1 MWDMVD
7 GNGGRV
13 LYNWDLVCS
22 CVQGERGLD
31 AVVRLLDCIIYAK
44 FDAQCALIS
53 SPRDGIGW

>member
-31 AVVRLLDCIIYAK
+31 AVVRLLDCIIYAGNLTPS
-44 FDAQCALIS
+44 AL
-53 SPRDGIGW
+53 

>member
-22 CVQGERGLD
+22 VFKASGDLIQLFVFLIVLFMRNLTPS
-31 AVVRLLDCIIYAK
+31 
-44 FDAQCALIS
+44 AL
-53 SPRDGIGW
+53 